1 MESNEKT
8 SENNEATPEINLEDK
23 EELEQGKQEEE
34 LHENVL
40 PDAQDAV
47 ESPIIDEDKDEDPEK
62 VETNEVV
69 QPVEEKTENEMQDEN
84 LE

>member
-1 MESNEKT
+1 
-8 SENNEATPEINLEDK
+8 LEDK